1 MKFRVGTREFKL
13 LDISANKEID
23 AACIAKA
30 SYTATGYL
38 DTTESTYKS
47 TRVLNVQGVRLRDNA
62 KYQTHNSSDGDGTTG
77 PGTEISSAT
86 YGGNGTFSNNNKH
99 ANEFSGIDASHAFG
113 NPGVGNEVESGSGS
127 DDSKIVCTEMYR
139 QTQLEDWTKA
149 MKVWYI
155 YQKKYLTPVH
165 EIGYHW
171 LFKPFVEGMKRS
183 NSMTK
188 LGAYL
193 AMERTKHLK
202 HVLTKGKT
210 KDSIVGNIFCK
221 IIHPIVHFAGHIV
234 KNSNKRGT

>member
-1 MKFRVGTREFKL
+1 
-13 LDISANKEID
+13 
-23 AACIAKA
+23 
-30 SYTATGYL
+30 
-38 DTTESTYKS
+38 
-47 TRVLNVQGVRLRDNA
+47 
-62 KYQTHNSSDGDGTTG
+62 
-77 PGTEISSAT
+77 
-86 YGGNGTFSNNNKH
+86 
-99 ANEFSGIDASHAFG
+99 
-113 NPGVGNEVESGSGS
+113 
-127 DDSKIVCTEMYR
+127 MYR

-183 NSMTK
+183 NSVTK

-210 KDSIVGNIFCK
+210 KDSIIGNVFCK
-221 IIHPIVHFAGHIV
+221 IIHPIVYLAGNIV
-234 KNSNKRGT
+234 KNSNKRGR